1 MGQAPNAWRSGV
13 ERVENT
19 TGRILMTRY
28 QVCLIVEF
36 VGEIE
41 ADSAEEAEELA
52 IYDETCQY
60 FGVDS
65 IDVREIEEE
74 DEAEDEIIDQEDLE
88 EEGDST
94 WAS

>member
-1 MGQAPNAWRSGV
+1 
-13 ERVENT
+13 
-19 TGRILMTRY
+19 MTRY

-41 ADSAEEAEELA
+41 ADSAEEAERLA

-65 IDVREIEEE
+65 IEVREIEE
-74 DEAEDEIIDQEDLE
+74 DEEEDEIIDQEDLE
-88 EEGDST
+88 EEEDED
-94 WAS
+94 

>member
-1 MGQAPNAWRSGV
+1 
-13 ERVENT
+13 
-19 TGRILMTRY
+19 MTRY
-28 QVCLIVEF
+28 EVSLTIDF

-41 ADSAEEAEELA
+41 ADSAEEAERLA

-74 DEAEDEIIDQEDLE
+74 ENLEILLHDAELE
-88 EEGDST
+88 EEEEDED
-94 WAS
+94 

>member
-1 MGQAPNAWRSGV
+1 
-13 ERVENT
+13 
-19 TGRILMTRY
+19 MTRY

-41 ADSAEEAEELA
+41 ADSAEEAERLA

-65 IDVREIEEE
+65 IDVREIEE
-74 DEAEDEIIDQEDLE
+74 DEEEDEIIDQEDLE
-88 EEGDST
+88 EEEDED
-94 WAS
+94 

>member
-1 MGQAPNAWRSGV
+1 
-13 ERVENT
+13 
-19 TGRILMTRY
+19 MTRY

>member
-1 MGQAPNAWRSGV
+1 
-13 ERVENT
+13 
-19 TGRILMTRY
+19 MTRY
-28 QVCLIVEF
+28 EVSLTIDF

-41 ADSAEEAEELA
+41 ADSAEEAERLA

-74 DEAEDEIIDQEDLE
+74 EEDEAEDEIIDQEDLE
-88 EEGDST
+88 EEEDED
-94 WAS
+94 

>member
-1 MGQAPNAWRSGV
+1 
-13 ERVENT
+13 
-19 TGRILMTRY
+19 MTRY
-28 QVCLIVEF
+28 EVCLIVEF

-41 ADSAEEAEELA
+41 ADSAEEAERLA

>member
-1 MGQAPNAWRSGV
+1 
-13 ERVENT
+13 
-19 TGRILMTRY
+19 MTRY

-41 ADSAEEAEELA
+41 ADSAEEAERLA

-74 DEAEDEIIDQEDLE
+74 EDEE
-88 EEGDST
+88 EEEEV
-94 WAS
+94 

>member
-1 MGQAPNAWRSGV
+1 
-13 ERVENT
+13 
-19 TGRILMTRY
+19 MTRY

-74 DEAEDEIIDQEDLE
+74 NLEILLHDAEL